1 MALGMERPSLDKML
15 RKPFEYIT
23 EYMLNIP
30 GQIQFILLRL
40 ATCLREFNIYLGLV
54 SPSHPLAYPIQ
65 SKVQNAISL
74 THDILGVMEGNKMKV
89 HV

>member
-15 RKPFEYIT
+15 PTPFEYIT

-30 GQIQFILLRL
+30 GQIRFILLRL
-40 ATCLREFNIYLGLV
+40 AICLREFNIYLGLV
-54 SPSHPLAYPIQ
+54 SPLCLLAYPIQ
-65 SKVQNAISL
+65 SNVRNAISPS
-74 THDILGVMEGNKMKV
+74 HDMLGVMEGNKMKV